1 MRTQSKL
8 YFYITIS
15 TILLFIIAVW
25 SLNTGVYDFGGKSA
39 FEVLGRVIKGDT
51 SLSLSDKYV
60 VWDVR
65 ASRIIMAMLIG
76 SMLAVSGTSLQ
87 GLFKN
92 PLATG
97 EAIGLTSGATLLAAI
112 AIVLGGHFKQY
123 LPEMVQFSL
132 VGISAF
138 VGALLAMMLVY
149 RISTSAGKT
158 NVVMMLLSGVAIT
171 SIGFSITGFLI
182 YISKDEQLRDLTFW
196 NMGSLAGA
204 TWTKNAVLTVVI
216 IISYLIL
223 LPKGKALNAMMLGE
237 RDAQHLGIN
246 VERLKKQ
253 IVIITSLMV
262 GTCVAFSGT
271 IGFVGLIVP
280 YILRLL
286 FKSNYTF
293 ILPLSAVLGSIL
305 LLIAD
310 TFSRSIVA
318 PSELPIGILTS
329 LIGGP
334 IFIAILIKFKKS
346 L

>member
-8 YFYITIS
+8 YFYLTIGAV
-15 TILLFIIAVW
+15 LLAIIAVLA
-25 SLNTGVYDFGGKSA
+25 LNTGVYDFGGTSA
-39 FEVLGRVIKGDT
+39 FKVLWHYIKGDPG
-51 SLSLSDKYV
+51 LSLSDQYV
-60 VWDVR
+60 IWEVR
-65 ASRIIMAMLIG
+65 ASRIVMAILVG

-123 LPEMVQFSL
+123 LPEVVQFSL

-138 VGALLAMMLVY
+138 LGALLAMMLVY

-196 NMGSLAGA
+196 NMGSLAAA
-204 TWTKNAVLTVVI
+204 TWTKNIVLAVVI
-216 IISYLIL
+216 VISYSIL

-246 VERLKKQ
+246 VEKLKKQ
-253 IVIITSLMV
+253 IVIITSLMI

-286 FKSNYTF
+286 FKSNYVF
-293 ILPLSAVLGSIL
+293 ILPLSAVLGSVL